1 MSKPEASEQRPPSGG
16 ASPVEPTTQAASTP
30 AGDEQ
35 QVQERQPPLTQDEL
49 AHLPIVKPGDQLEPG
64 GVYFDLD
71 HPERGPFRAL
81 SGQQAGTGNRYVA
94 RRDVD
99 HQLWNRLVEQDFGL
113 ATEPR
118 GERPDSAGE
127 TIETYYERG
136 EHGVG
141 IDR

>member
-1 MSKPEASEQRPPSGG
+1 MDQPAAGEERPPSAEGQ
-16 ASPVEPTTQAASTP
+16 PVRPAMQADSTP
-30 AGDEQ
+30 AGDD
-35 QVQERQPPLTQDEL
+35 ERIDERLPPLTQDEL
-49 AHLPIVKPGDQLEPG
+49 AHLPIVKPGVQLEPG
-64 GVYFDLD
+64 GVYLDLD

-81 SGQQAGTGNRYVA
+81 AGQQAGTGNRYVA

-99 HQLWNRLVEQDFGL
+99 YHIWNRLVEQDYDP